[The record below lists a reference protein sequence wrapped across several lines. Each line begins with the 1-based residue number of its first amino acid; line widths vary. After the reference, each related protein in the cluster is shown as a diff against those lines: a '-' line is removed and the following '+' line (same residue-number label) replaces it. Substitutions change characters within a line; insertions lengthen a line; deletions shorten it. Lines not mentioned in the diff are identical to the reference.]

1 MCAASNNSLIASIII
16 PVRAVEIEQREI
28 HRLKRLL
35 STIPSGYEVVVV
47 DDGSPFS
54 VKRYLKQLVSNCS
67 HYSAKI
73 TLVSLQTQWR
83 RFSLARARNRGVKAA
98 SAPVV
103 IFHDVDFIGCASVYE
118 RIQQH
123 ILQTRLAEKPQNF
136 FCIPVAFLTEEG
148 SNEFL
153 HAFSKGQE
161 AWCFRESHEHLAG
174 KLQFLV
180 QGSSAIVSQRQDLLV
195 LGGHDESFKGHGA
208 EDFELLHRLGRRYPI
223 APLPPE
229 YLRNMGSG
237 DIKEYRGF
245 RAYFSLYG
253 IESRQAGTTLVH
265 LWHPKRAVKG
275 YYRHKQNFA
284 RLRQTMES
292 IDISENILDVRVKIP
307 VTSDYYSENYA
318 DSDLNPKPGIADEK

>member
-1 MCAASNNSLIASIII
+1 MCSASLDTFIATIII
-16 PVRAVEIEQREI
+16 PIRALEVEQREI

-35 STIPSGYEVVVV
+35 STIPSGFEVVVV

-54 VKRYLKQLVSNCS
+54 VKRYLKQLVSSGS
-67 HYSAKI
+67 HYSAQI

-83 RFSLARARNRGVKAA
+83 RFSFARARNRGVKAA
-98 SAPVV
+98 KAPVV
-103 IFHDVDFIGCASVYE
+103 IFHDVDFIGCPSVYE
-118 RIQQH
+118 RIKQH
-123 ILQTRLAEKPQNF
+123 VLHTQLAEKPQNF

-148 SNEFL
+148 TDDFIY
-153 HAFSKGQE
+153 AFEQDQE
-161 AWCFRESHEHLAG
+161 AWCFRECHQHLKG

-180 QGSSAIVSQRQDLLV
+180 QGSSAIVSQREDLLAM
-195 LGGHDESFKGHGA
+195 GGHDESFKGHGA

-253 IESRQAGTTLVH
+253 LESRQAGTTLVH
-265 LWHPKRAVKG
+265 LWHPKRSVKG
-275 YYRHKQNFA
+275 YYRHKQNFD
-284 RLRQTMES
+284 RLRKTMES
-292 IDISENILDVRVKIP
+292 VDKSEDSINIRAKIKITTEDYPYTDTSSCLRLDSG
-307 VTSDYYSENYA
+307 VTD
-318 DSDLNPKPGIADEK
+318 D